1 MFKDGYQQKFYE
13 IKNTMY
19 EDKFQKD
26 NWIKLSELQDFS
38 KNMVNLRDK
47 KYYDN
52 EAKLCFDNMYNY
64 EGNFKDE
71 EAKTRKFL
79 LRRY

>member
-1 MFKDGYQQKFYE
+1 M
-13 IKNTMY
+13 I
-19 EDKFQKD
+19 
-26 NWIKLSELQDFS
+26 
-38 KNMVNLRDK
+38 NLRDK

-52 EAKLCFDNMYNY
+52 EAKECFKNMYNY

-79 LRRY
+79 LKRY